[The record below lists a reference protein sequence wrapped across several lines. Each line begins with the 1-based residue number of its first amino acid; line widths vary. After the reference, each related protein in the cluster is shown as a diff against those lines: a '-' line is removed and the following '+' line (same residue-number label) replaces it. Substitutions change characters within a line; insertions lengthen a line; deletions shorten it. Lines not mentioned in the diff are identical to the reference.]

1 MIDRASERGDSRRET
16 LEQARS
22 DDQAAVDG
30 GIIELHLHDVT
41 QLFDPMD
48 PSPFQERDLNRIAEA
63 HIVDGVKELPS
74 KTACAL
80 VLHLDQ
86 SRGQADE
93 ERIAGDAIR
102 GHFAR
107 QAKLLRRGL
116 RSLIHRGLASL
127 DIGLAFL
134 IVLSIVAQSVDR
146 LLGASAWAA
155 LLREGLLI
163 VGWVAMWRPLEIFL
177 YDWWPILGDRRLRDR
192 LSRIKV
198 RIVYSGVGPTHA
210 QPPDDQ
216 STKQAARAVTRW
228 ENEGGRTLPPDRRPR
243 ATK

>member
-1 MIDRASERGDSRRET
+1 MRKDSALVARKEQSLGLRTIVRGTGNQTMTDRASERGDSRRET
-16 LEQARS
+16 LEKTGS
-22 DDQAAVDG
+22 DDQAEVDG
-30 GIIELHLHDVT
+30 GIIELHLHDMT

-48 PSPFQERDLNRIAEA
+48 PSPFQGKDLNRIAEA
-63 HIVDGVKELPS
+63 HIVDGVEELPS

-93 ERIAGDAIR
+93 GRIAGDAIR

-127 DIGLAFL
+127 GIGLAFL
-134 IVLSIVAQSVDR
+134 VVLSIIAQSVDR

-155 LLREGLLI
+155 LLREGCSSS
-163 VGWVAMWRPLEIFL
+163 VGWRC
-177 YDWWPILGDRRLRDR
+177 GDR
-192 LSRIKV
+192 SK
-198 RIVYSGVGPTHA
+198 YSFTI
-210 QPPDDQ
+210 
-216 STKQAARAVTRW
+216 
-228 ENEGGRTLPPDRRPR
+228 GGRSL
-243 ATK
+243 ATDAFATA